1 MAQTGIRLNAFS
13 LSAIP
18 QKHFI
23 IIIITTTIIIIIII
37 IYEEKVSLKEG
48 KLSSTE
54 YFTWFPK
61 NISQA
66 SCRYSFRVLF
76 THAKNA
82 VALILTSYIP
92 VSYSFD
98 KCDRE
103 LEKTT

>member
-13 LSAIP
+13 PSAIP